1 LPIMGRAPEFNG
13 ITPQRSRKRKRKAL
27 ANELDLRL
35 AFRRITLTSKVAIQT
50 MNRGGLD
57 PERLSRELER
67 LNRELESLRK
77 ERFMELL
84 FEKSGLDPE
93 GLSREIERLRKD
105 RYMDSLFANI
115 QSPLE
120 EEYPMQPN
128 VSASPTTARWSSHG
142 LAEELRLLGHPR
154 FATVE
159 AAQRAREMPILSWV
173 KNRLSEEILPC

>member
-1 LPIMGRAPEFNG
+1 MGRAPEFNG
-13 ITPQRSRKRKRKAL
+13 VTPQRSRKRKRKAL

-57 PERLSRELER
+57 PERLSRELE
-67 LNRELESLRK
+67 SLRK
-77 ERFMELL
+77 GRFMDLL
-84 FEKSGLDPE
+84 FEKNGLDPE
-93 GLSREIERLRKD
+93 RLSRELERLRKD
-105 RYMDSLFANI
+105 RYMDSLFANS

-128 VSASPTTARWSSHG
+128 VSASPTTTRWSSQG
-142 LAEELRLLGHPR
+142 LAEELLLLGLPR

-173 KNRLSEEILPC
+173 KNRQREEILPC